1 MNRKK
6 FEESIAKL
14 EKEKRELI
22 EQLDDEKRK
31 SEDLQFRVEEESIEK
46 SELQVL
52 NFKFQQI
59 VLLFFSLILPTQQ

>member
-52 NFKFQQI
+52 NFKF
-59 VLLFFSLILPTQQ
+59 